1 MLVGLA
7 CSGKTKWAK
16 DFIKNNPE
24 KHYNILGTSTAV
36 ERALKDQ
43 SILNPAQKSPR
54 VFESFFMKAG
64 KFVERLVDIAP
75 SRKRNYILDQV
86 RLKYSRTHKN
96 RVTNYFKSQS
106 RLIHIYKKKIFKKT
120 VHLFIKVK

>member
-16 DFIKNNPE
+16 DFIKNNSD

-36 ERALKDQ
+36 ERALKDV
-43 SILNPAQKSPR
+43 SILTSQRAPR
-54 VFESFFMKAG
+54 VFDSFFMKAG

-86 RLKYSRTHKN
+86 RFVSGLLSHVYTRKGNK
-96 RVTNYFKSQS
+96 
-106 RLIHIYKKKIFKKT
+106 
-120 VHLFIKVK
+120 